1 MYIITFSLYS
11 DPFHIFFYQG
21 SSATADVHEDIVLR
35 FAHAGFN
42 SGFVDDF
49 HDGNQF
55 YVHFADRYYY
65 DQPSFEYHFKTNT
78 PFPYHAELHINR
90 TRFDY
95 EGEYSISYNYNYLL
109 RPNFVI
115 DVNSK
120 LCIIMSVVN
129 QNDVYRILLQC
140 FLQLKNLCG
149 EAKFDTL

>member
-1 MYIITFSLYS
+1 MIQLYIIYNYIIITFSLYS

-42 SGFVDDF
+42 RGFVDDF
-49 HDGNQF
+49 RGNPF
-55 YVHFADRYYY
+55 IVHFADSNYY
-65 DQPSFEYHFKTNT
+65 DQPFFEYGFKTNT
-78 PFPYHAELHINR
+78 PLPYHAELHINR

-95 EGEYSISYNYNYLL
+95 EGEYSISYSYSYLL

-120 LCIIMSVVN
+120 LYVC
-129 QNDVYRILLQC
+129 LW
-140 FLQLKNLCG
+140 
-149 EAKFDTL
+149 